1 MALFPLWAS
10 RVIRI
15 EPLIFGTITEQET
28 HGKGLLMGYSSNTP
42 SFSILLMASETLAL
56 RWYGTDMSGTT
67 TGFIDCQYKVGPG
80 NFAAFPNP

>member
-1 MALFPLWAS
+1 MGIKS
-10 RVIRI
+10 NTN
-15 EPLIFGTITEQET
+15 GTIE
-28 HGKGLLMGYSSNTP
+28 NTP
-42 SFSILLMASETLAL
+42 SFSILSMASETLAL